1 MCPASA
7 ERVSELLY
15 NWGHGDQ
22 SAREELIPLV
32 YVELRRISR
41 PDFSQKRFDHMVQS
55 GGLFPAISPATVKRE
70 CAMARTRLQRE
81 MKRKEAGK

>member
-32 YVELRRISR
+32 NAELRPNSR
-41 PDFSQKRFDHMVQS
+41 PYFCQERPDHRLQS
-55 GGLFPAISPATVKRE
+55 EALFPGISPATVKRE
-70 CAMARTRLQRE
+70 WATVRARLQRE
-81 MKRKEAGK
+81 MRREEAGK

>member
-7 ERVSELLY
+7 ERVSELLH

-22 SAREELIPLV
+22 GAREELIPLV
-32 YVELRRISR
+32 YADLRPISR
-41 PDFSQKRFDHMVQS
+41 PYFFQERLDRTAQS
-55 GGLFPAISPATVKRE
+55 GALFPGNSPATVKRGW
-70 CAMARTRLQRE
+70 AMGRAQFQRE